1 MPDGIGSGVEPIC
14 RVLRFAPATYYAHK
28 SRTPS
33 ARAPRDLVLRGE
45 IERVYVENFSVYGAD
60 KIWAQLNREA
70 IHVARCTV
78 ERLMREMGI
87 QGARRGRAWRRTT
100 IADDQLVRP
109 RDLVDRQFRAVA
121 PNRLCV
127 ADLTY
132 VKTHSG

>member
-1 MPDGIGSGVEPIC
+1 
-14 RVLRFAPATYYAHK
+14 
-28 SRTPS
+28 
-33 ARAPRDLVLRGE
+33 VLRGE